1 MKKYYKVTIHSE
13 YLDLEKYNQTLIVEK
28 GLIYAKEIATNEKI
42 MICDC
47 IPQGI
52 MHDYYVLSRDFNIEN
67 VARYEEIVNY
77 LTNFELAKFPIYSN
91 MEAKQVKKLIRARN
105 SK

>member
-13 YLDLEKYNQTLIVEK
+13 YLDLEKYNQTLIVEQ
-28 GLIYAKEIATNEKI
+28 GLIYAKEIATNGRI
-42 MICDC
+42 MICNC
-47 IPQGI
+47 KLQGI
-52 MHDYYVLSRDFNIEN
+52 MYDYYVLSSDFNIKN

-77 LTNFELAKFPIYSN
+77 LTNFDLTKFPIFSN
-91 MEAKQVKKLIRARN
+91 MEAKQVKKLIKARN